1 MEINTSSN
9 DLLINE
15 AIISNMKK
23 SKEVILF
30 IISIV
35 LATICLLLFAL
46 PLVFPKI
53 SAEVFSGRQIFAIPY
68 QAEIVEG
75 KVYKK
80 IVWVEDIDFQEL
92 HPEMLIAVNYQGNYW
107 IEEIV
112 SIDYELEEVITSFNG
127 TFARRYS
134 LEDVAGLYN
143 RNANAVGIFYYFGSR
158 YYGLIVIGLALFGSI
173 YFWHRGF
180 VKDIKTHIRRFKDD
194 SEYEKEN

>member
-1 MEINTSSN
+1 MEVGSSSN

-23 SKEVILF
+23 SKEIILF
-30 IISIV
+30 IISLV
-35 LATICLLLFAL
+35 LATIILLLFAL

-53 SAEVFSGRQIFAIPY
+53 SASLFSGRQIFAVPY

-75 KVYKK
+75 KVDKK

-92 HPEMLIAVNYQGNYW
+92 YPEMLIAVNYQDTYW

-112 SIDYELEEVITSFNG
+112 AIDYELEEVITSFNG
-127 TFARRYS
+127 TVARRYS
-134 LEDVAGLYN
+134 LDDVAGLYN
-143 RNANAVGIFYYFGSR
+143 RDANLVGIFYYFASR
-158 YYGLIVIGLALFGSI
+158 YYGLIVIGLALSGSI
-173 YFWHRGF
+173 YLWYRGF
-180 VKDIKTHIRRFKDD
+180 VKDINSHVKRFKDN